1 MALGSPV
8 HIRSSQEMAIESE
21 DDVLQVRR
29 EVRVLAEGLGFNPF
43 ATAAVT
49 TATSELA
56 RNIWCHAG
64 RGMVQVEVIDEDGRS
79 GLRLVFRDQG
89 PGIPD
94 IERVLVGG
102 YSTAR
107 SLGLGLSGS
116 RRLVDQ
122 FDLQSQLGQGTVVT
136 VVKWGRL

>member
-1 MALGSPV
+1 
-8 HIRSSQEMAIESE
+8 MAIESE
-21 DDVLQVRR
+21 DDVIQVRR
-29 EVRVLAEGLGFNPF
+29 EVRVLAERLGFNPF

-56 RNIWCHAG
+56 RNIWAHAG
-64 RGMVQVEVIDEDGRS
+64 GGTIQIEVIDEDGRS

-94 IERVLVGG
+94 IERVLLGG

-116 RRLVDQ
+116 RRLVDE
-122 FDLQSQLGQGTVVT
+122 FDLQSQPGHGTVVT
-136 VVKWGRL
+136 IIKWGRL